1 MKKYVMLLS
10 AAVVAAVVSGCVR
23 TSTLEWLPAEPGEIS
38 SSGREIAYHLK
49 ARNCGLYIF
58 NTLPVWSGS
67 TTRPNRREYTMWKD
81 GVNEWDMRRLLDSQ
95 LHKLGAD
102 RVEDIKMSSYSSG
115 AWGLWIFWKKSMVAT
130 GLAVK
135 NASKQKKR

>member
-1 MKKYVMLLS
+1 MKKIWLF
-10 AAVVAAVVSGCVR
+10 AVAAILSGGGCVR
-23 TSTLEWLPAEPGEIS
+23 TSTLEWSKPVPGAVS
-38 SSGREIAYHLK
+38 SSGTPVVWQLK
-49 ARNCGLYIF
+49 ARNCGVYLF
-58 NTLPVWSGS
+58 NVVPIWSGKES
-67 TTRPNRREYTMWKD
+67 RPNRKD
-81 GVNEWDMRRLLDSQ
+81 YRIGQDRVNEWDMRRLLDSQ

>member
-1 MKKYVMLLS
+1 MKKFWLF
-10 AAVVAAVVSGCVR
+10 AVAAILFGGGCVR
-23 TSTLEWLPAEPGEIS
+23 TSTLEWSKPVPGAVS
-38 SSGREIAYHLK
+38 SSGTPVVWQLK
-49 ARNCGLYIF
+49 ARNCGVYLF
-58 NTLPVWSGS
+58 NVVPIWSGKES
-67 TTRPNRREYTMWKD
+67 RPNRKD
-81 GVNEWDMRRLLDSQ
+81 YRIGQDCVNEWDMRRLLDSQ

>member
-1 MKKYVMLLS
+1 MKKIWLF
-10 AAVVAAVVSGCVR
+10 AVAAILSGGGCVR
-23 TSTLEWLPAEPGEIS
+23 TSTLEWSKPVPGAVS
-38 SSGREIAYHLK
+38 SSGTPVVWQLK
-49 ARNCGLYIF
+49 ARNCGVYLF
-58 NTLPVWSGS
+58 NVVPIWSGKES
-67 TTRPNRREYTMWKD
+67 RPNRKD
-81 GVNEWDMRRLLDSQ
+81 YRIGQDRVNEWDMRRLLDSQ
-95 LHKLGAD
+95 LNKLGAD

>member
-1 MKKYVMLLS
+1 MKKIWLF
-10 AAVVAAVVSGCVR
+10 AVAAILSGGGCVR
-23 TSTLEWLPAEPGEIS
+23 TSTLEWSKPVPGAVR
-38 SSGREIAYHLK
+38 SSGTPVVWQLK
-49 ARNCGLYIF
+49 ARNCGVYLF
-58 NTLPVWSGS
+58 NVVPIWSGKES
-67 TTRPNRREYTMWKD
+67 RPNRKD
-81 GVNEWDMRRLLDSQ
+81 YRIGQDRVNEWDMRRLLDSQ